1 MVAAFLLPLL
11 GFRPFRLGDPA
22 ASGAICFSANRR
34 ISLSSL
40 RVALS
45 IRLSRR

>member
-1 MVAAFLLPLL
+1 MILPLALPLL
-11 GFRPFRLGDPA
+11 GFRPLQLGDPA
-22 ASGAICFSANRR
+22 TSGAICFSANRR

-40 RVALS
+40 RAALS

>member
-1 MVAAFLLPLL
+1 MILPLALPLL
-11 GFRPFRLGDPA
+11 GFRPLQLRDPA

-45 IRLSRR
+45 IRLSRL

>member
-1 MVAAFLLPLL
+1 MILPLALPLL
-11 GFRPFRLGDPA
+11 GFRPLQLRDPA

>member
-1 MVAAFLLPLL
+1 MILPLALPLL
-11 GFRPFRLGDPA
+11 GFRPLQLGDPA

-40 RVALS
+40 RFALS

>member
-1 MVAAFLLPLL
+1 MILPLALPLL
-11 GFRPFRLGDPA
+11 GFRPLQLRDPA

-45 IRLSRR
+45 IRLSRW